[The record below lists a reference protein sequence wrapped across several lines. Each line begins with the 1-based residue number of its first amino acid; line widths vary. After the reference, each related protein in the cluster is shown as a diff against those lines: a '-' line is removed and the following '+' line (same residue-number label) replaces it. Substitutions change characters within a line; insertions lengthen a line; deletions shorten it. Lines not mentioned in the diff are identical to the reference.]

1 MSDDPGGGASRTTDP
16 AAGSSAATDVS
27 LREYFNEKIGA
38 DRKLNRDRFVFAAAL
53 GGVIWFFVERHL
65 SDLNHENARVA
76 RVSEASVSSDTYDA
90 NEKQRQS
97 EASKLDER
105 LKGYDEKF
113 TQAITRD
120 DLNRETKVEHRAVM
134 GSGWQVVGGIVGL
147 IFLVLAL
154 YAALHTARP
163 VTNTP
168 TPTQTVTVTTP

>member
-1 MSDDPGGGASRTTDP
+1 MSEETGGGASRTTDP

-38 DRKLNRDRFVFAAAL
+38 DRKLNRDRFMFAAAL
-53 GGVIWFFVERHL
+53 GGVVWFFVERHL

-97 EASKLDER
+97 EAAKLDER

-120 DLNRETKVEHRAVM
+120 DLTRETKVEHRAVV

-163 VTNTP
+163 VTQVP
-168 TPTQTVTVTTP
+168 PTQTVTVTTP